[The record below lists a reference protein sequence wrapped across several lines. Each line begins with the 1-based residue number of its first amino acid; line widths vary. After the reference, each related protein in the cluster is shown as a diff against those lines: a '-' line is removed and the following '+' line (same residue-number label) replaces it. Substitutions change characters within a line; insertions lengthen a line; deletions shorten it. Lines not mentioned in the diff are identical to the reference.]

1 MREDVEIR
9 IDEKEHK
16 GYLEVIKSSHGV
28 LIKEFNEFAH
38 EHGRVFIYWDELL
51 TFFNE
56 FEEEVIRR
64 GR

>member
-51 TFFNE
+51 TFLMNLKK
-56 FEEEVIRR
+56 RL
-64 GR
+64 